1 MTNTTECDVTE
12 AEVDKLM
19 NELGQELGVEDNTPI
34 KPNGQSFW
42 QNLKKS
48 WTKPKEDRKF
58 ALRLQRLAGIITDKD
73 VAALILPDG
82 QTVIFKQL
90 PSWKDVIRYK
100 IAGLTYETYE

>member
-1 MTNTTECDVTE
+1 MCGRYSFTVLDELIEELENDLN
-12 AEVDKLM
+12 AEDDAPK
-19 NELGQELGVEDNTPI
+19 
-34 KPNGQSFW
+34 KPSFW
-42 QNLKKS
+42 QNFKRS
-48 WTKPKEDRKF
+48 WTKPKEDRRF

-82 QTVIFKQL
+82 QKVTFKQL